1 METTDVSG
9 KCFLMPKKCTGEKKR
24 KEDNHKTR
32 LRSPLKMLRVCLV
45 AHIFNLMALFICNN
59 RPVRVVFT
67 KTERERA
74 KVTSLKKRFQPNS
87 IVLLIFFIFLFWGFQ
102 ILILT
107 RALSSFLSK
116 RNFLIYTK

>member
-67 KTERERA
+67 KRERERA
-74 KVTSLKKRFQPNS
+74 KVTFLKKRFQPNS